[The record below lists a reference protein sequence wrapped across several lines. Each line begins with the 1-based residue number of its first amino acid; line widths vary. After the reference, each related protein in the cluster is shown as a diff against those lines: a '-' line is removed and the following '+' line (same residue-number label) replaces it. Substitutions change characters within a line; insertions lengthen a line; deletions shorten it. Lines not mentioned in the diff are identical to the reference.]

1 LAKDGG
7 HARGA
12 PRNGFGTP
20 RGYKWGMA
28 VSERTIRRVVWRRTR
43 REDREETAIA
53 QPALEAEPAP
63 LPAADLG
70 AFEIA
75 PNDPLVA
82 YFQGSVGAVDIG
94 ALDLE
99 SAALEKLRGEGVTLV
114 VPLIANGELIGL
126 LNVGRR
132 LSDQDFSAD
141 DRRLLETLAA
151 QAAPAVRVGQLVRE
165 QQAEL
170 RERDRLE
177 QELAVAQLIQQNFLP
192 KELPLLDGWQVAAYY
207 RAARAVGGDFY
218 DFIELSDGRLG
229 LVIGDV
235 TDKGVPAAMV
245 MAATRSVLRA
255 SAQRLI
261 EPGDVLAR
269 VNDNLC
275 PDIPENMF
283 VTCFYGVLDPATGH
297 LRYAN
302 AGHNL
307 PLWQTA
313 GESGDLRATGM
324 PLGLLPGMKYEERET
339 TLADGATVLLYS
351 DGLIEAHDS
360 AREMFGTERTTPLL
374 RDGHEPAVVIE
385 GLLAALDGFTGP
397 ELEQEDD
404 ITLVVLRRA
413 AGQSAA
419 AKPVAEMSAAAVSEP
434 EAVGV
439 LADFTIASA
448 PGNERDAMRRV
459 GEAAG
464 ALALEPERLERLK
477 TAAAEATMNAMEHGN
492 GYRDGVDVRIVVSAD
507 AAEVIVAITDS
518 GAAPQTEPATK
529 PDIDAK
535 LEGRQSPRGWGL
547 FLIERMVDEVRQ
559 SSHADGHTVELVMHL
574 EGGPD
579 GQRDS

>member
-1 LAKDGG
+1 
-7 HARGA
+7 
-12 PRNGFGTP
+12 
-20 RGYKWGMA
+20 MA
-28 VSERTIRRVVWRRTR
+28 VSERAIRRVVWRRTR
-43 REDREETAIA
+43 REERAEATQA
-53 QPALEAEPAP
+53 PALEAESPVLSGP
-63 LPAADLG
+63 DVG

-82 YFQGSVGAVDIG
+82 YFQGSAGAVDIG

-99 SAALEKLRGEGVTLV
+99 SAALTKLRSEGVTLV

-192 KELPLLDGWQVAAYY
+192 KELPLRDGWQVAAYY

-283 VTCFYGVLDPATGH
+283 VTCFYGVLDTATGH

-307 PLWQTA
+307 PLWHVG

-324 PLGLLPGMKYEERET
+324 PLGLLPGMAYEEREA

-374 RDGHEPAVVIE
+374 RDGLESSVVIDR
-385 GLLAALDGFTGP
+385 LLAALDGFTGS

-413 AGQSAA
+413 AAQSAT
-419 AKPVAEMSAAAVSEP
+419 AKPIAETSSAPASAPAAD
-434 EAVGV
+434 GV
-439 LADFTIASA
+439 LADFEIASA
-448 PGNERDAMRRV
+448 PGNERDAMRRIA
-459 GEAAG
+459 EAA
-464 ALALEPERLERLK
+464 APLALEPERLERLK
-477 TAAAEATMNAMEHGN
+477 TASAEAAMNAMEHGN
-492 GYRDGVDVRIVVSAD
+492 GYQDGVGVRIVVRAH
-507 AAEVIVAITDS
+507 AGELTVAITDS
-518 GAAPQTEPATK
+518 GHAPQTEPAAT

-559 SSHADGHTVELVMHL
+559 SSHAGGHTVELVMHL
-574 EGGPD
+574 EGGAD

>member
-1 LAKDGG
+1 MLRDFTPEHRMKPQRRKP
-7 HARGA
+7 HSSARNGRRSTAAASA
-12 PRNGFGTP
+12 PYRNGFGTH
-20 RGYKWGMA
+20 RRYKWAMA
-28 VSERTIRRVVWRRTR
+28 VNERAIRRVVWRRTR
-43 REDREETAIA
+43 REEPRRGDRRARARGGGACPRRPRHRGVRDRA
-53 QPALEAEPAP
+53 QRPAGRL
-63 LPAADLG
+63 LPGLRRRRRHRRA
-70 AFEIA
+70 
-75 PNDPLVA
+75 
-82 YFQGSVGAVDIG
+82 
-94 ALDLE
+94 DLE
-99 SAALEKLRGEGVTLV
+99 SAALAKLRAEGVTLV

-192 KELPLLDGWQVAAYY
+192 KELPLRDGWQVAAYY

-283 VTCFYGVLDPATGH
+283 VTCFYGVLDTATGH

-307 PLWQTA
+307 PLWHA
-313 GESGDLRATGM
+313 GGESGDLRATGHAARAAA
-324 PLGLLPGMKYEERET
+324 GHGHEEREA

-360 AREMFGTERTTPLL
+360 AREMFGTRTPGAAAP
-374 RDGHEPAVVIE
+374 RRPEPAVVIDR
-385 GLLAALDGFTGP
+385 LLAALDGFTGS

-413 AGQSAA
+413 AAQSAT
-419 AKPVAEMSAAAVSEP
+419 AKPIAETSSTPATRPPRRAGRFE
-434 EAVGV
+434 
-439 LADFTIASA
+439 IASA
-448 PGNERDAMRRV
+448 PGNERDAMRRIA
-459 GEAAG
+459 EAA
-464 ALALEPERLERLK
+464 APLSPR
-477 TAAAEATMNAMEHGN
+477 AEASRAAQDGLRRGDDE
-492 GYRDGVDVRIVVSAD
+492 RDGARQRLPGWRRRAD
-507 AAEVIVAITDS
+507 RRPAQAGELTVAITDS
-518 GAAPQTEPATK
+518 GAARQTEPAAT

-535 LEGRQSPRGWGL
+535 LEGRQSPARL
-547 FLIERMVDEVRQ
+547 
-559 SSHADGHTVELVMHL
+559 
-574 EGGPD
+574 GPV
-579 GQRDS
+579 S

>member
-1 LAKDGG
+1 
-7 HARGA
+7 
-12 PRNGFGTP
+12 
-20 RGYKWGMA
+20 MA
-28 VSERTIRRVVWRRTR
+28 VSERAIRRVVWRRTR
-43 REDREETAIA
+43 REESVEATVA
-53 QPALEAEPAP
+53 PALETEAPVLSAPEPEV
-63 LPAADLG
+63 G

-82 YFQGSVGAVDIG
+82 YFQGSAGAVDIG

-99 SAALEKLRGEGVTLV
+99 SAALAKLRAEGVTLV

-192 KELPLLDGWQVAAYY
+192 KELPLRDGWQVAAYY

-218 DFIELSDGRLG
+218 DFIDLADGRLG

-283 VTCFYGVLDPATGH
+283 VTCFYGVLDTATGH

-307 PLWQTA
+307 PLWHA
-313 GESGDLRATGM
+313 GGDSGDLRATGM
-324 PLGLLPGMKYEERET
+324 PLGLLPGMVYEEREA
-339 TLADGATVLLYS
+339 TLAGGATVLLYS

-374 RDGHEPAVVIE
+374 RDGLESAVVIDR
-385 GLLAALDGFTGP
+385 LLAALDGFTGS

-413 AGQSAA
+413 AAQSATARPIAQTSTAPASAPA
-419 AKPVAEMSAAAVSEP
+419 AE
-434 EAVGV
+434 GV
-439 LADFTIASA
+439 LADFEIASA
-448 PGNERDAMRRV
+448 PGNERDAMRRIA
-459 GEAAG
+459 EAA
-464 ALALEPERLERLK
+464 APLALEPERLERLK
-477 TAAAEATMNAMEHGN
+477 TASAEATMNAMEHGN
-492 GYRDGVDVRIVVSAD
+492 GYREGVGVRIVVRVQTG
-507 AAEVIVAITDS
+507 ELTVVITDS
-518 GAAPQTEPATK
+518 GAAPQTEPAAT

-559 SSHADGHTVELVMHL
+559 SSDAGGHTFELVMHL
-574 EGGPD
+574 EGGAD

>member
-1 LAKDGG
+1 
-7 HARGA
+7 
-12 PRNGFGTP
+12 
-20 RGYKWGMA
+20 MA
-28 VSERTIRRVVWRRTR
+28 VTERTIRRVVWRRTR
-43 REDREETAIA
+43 REERAETPIA
-53 QPALEAEPAP
+53 PAFEAEPVPVAAP
-63 LPAADLG
+63 DVG
-70 AFEIA
+70 ALEIA

-82 YFQGSVGAVDIG
+82 YFQGSAGAVDIG

-99 SAALEKLRGEGVTLV
+99 SAALAQLRAEGVTLV

-218 DFIELSDGRLG
+218 DFIDLADGRLG

-283 VTCFYGVLDPATGH
+283 VTCFYGVLDPASGH

-307 PLWQTA
+307 PLWHA
-313 GESGDLRATGM
+313 GGESGDLRATGM
-324 PLGLLPGMKYEERET
+324 PLGLLPGMQYEERET

-360 AREMFGTERTTPLL
+360 AREMFGTERATPLL
-374 RDGHEPAVVIE
+374 RADHESSAVIDE
-385 GLLAALDGFTGP
+385 LLAALDGFTGS

-413 AGQSAA
+413 GGQGAA
-419 AKPVAEMSAAAVSEP
+419 AKPIADMSAAADSVP
-434 EAVGV
+434 QDDGV

-459 GEAAG
+459 GEAA
-464 ALALEPERLERLK
+464 AVLAFAPERLERLK

-492 GYRDGVDVRIVVSAD
+492 GYRDGVDVRIVVSAK
-507 AAEVIVAITDS
+507 AGELVVAITDS
-518 GAAPQTEPATK
+518 GAAPQTEPAAA

-559 SSHADGHTVELVMHL
+559 SSGADGHTVELVMHL
-574 EGGPD
+574 EGGRD